1 MPPAVN
7 PTHNQKQAAA
17 ALGVSNPYLSQLK
30 KKGRIAPEPCGKYDL
45 DKLRAQIKA
54 GADPVASFSAQTKA
68 ELRAKARGAA
78 APAAPKPL
86 PPAPPP
92 PPAVPPAAAQ
102 HNEPAYTGDP
112 HEDYKIARTAK
123 EKELA
128 ATARVERLEAE
139 KRVCLV
145 ADVEQ
150 QAYTTA
156 RRLRD
161 SLLGAFATKLAS
173 KLAQLQG
180 DTFAIEHQLREAL
193 REELAERVKDMEAGH
208 ADV

>member
-45 DKLRAQIKA
+45 DRLRAQIKD
-54 GADPVASFSAQTKA
+54 GADPVASFSAQT
-68 ELRAKARGAA
+68 RASIRASKSAA
-78 APAAPKPL
+78 PPAAPVR
-86 PPAPPP
+86 PAPP
-92 PPAVPPAAAQ
+92 ASQ
-102 HNEPAYTGDP
+102 DGEPVYTGDA
-112 HEDYKIARTAK
+112 HEDYKIARSAK

-128 ATARVERLEAE
+128 AIARMERLETE
-139 KRVCLV
+139 KRACLV

-161 SLLGAFATKLAS
+161 SLLGAFATKLAPPVAH
-173 KLAQLQG
+173 LGG
-180 DTFAIEHQLREAL
+180 DTFAIEHLIRETLRSAL
-193 REELAERVKDMEAGH
+193 EELVKDMEADH

>member
-45 DKLRAQIKA
+45 DKLREQIKR
-54 GADPVASFSAQTKA
+54 GADPVASFAASTQA
-68 ELRAKARGAA
+68 ELRANKRATLSS
-78 APAAPKPL
+78 APKTL
-86 PPAPPP
+86 APPAPPAP
-92 PPAVPPAAAQ
+92 PPAAAQ
-102 HNEPAYTGDP
+102 HDEPVYTGDA
-112 HEDYKIARTAK
+112 HEDYKIARSAK

-128 ATARVERLEAE
+128 AIARMERLEVE
-139 KRVCLV
+139 KRACLV

-161 SLLGAFATKLAS
+161 ALLGAFATKLAP
-173 KLAQLQG
+173 KLAQLAG
-180 DTFAIEHQLREAL
+180 DTFAIEHLVRESL
-193 REELAERVKDMEAGH
+193 REELQELVKGMEAGH